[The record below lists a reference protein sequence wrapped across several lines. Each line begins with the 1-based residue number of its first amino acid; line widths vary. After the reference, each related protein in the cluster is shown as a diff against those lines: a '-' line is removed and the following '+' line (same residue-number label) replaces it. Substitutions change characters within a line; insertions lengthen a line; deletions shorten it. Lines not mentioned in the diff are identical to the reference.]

1 MVHTRNL
8 SLFSYPSLL
17 LFLVLVILSELIAVA
32 FRLTAE
38 LLHPSFISSPAVC
51 LLKILGTASGF
62 SFLRFSKPMLG
73 AKSESIS
80 KHSGV
85 KWSEHNTECSL
96 GPLHLARVL

>member
-1 MVHTRNL
+1 M
-8 SLFSYPSLL
+8 
-17 LFLVLVILSELIAVA
+17 ISELIAVG
-32 FRLTAE
+32 FRLHAAAE
-38 LLHPSFISSPAVC
+38 LLLHPSFISSPVVC

-62 SFLRFSKPMLG
+62 SFLLLSKPMLG